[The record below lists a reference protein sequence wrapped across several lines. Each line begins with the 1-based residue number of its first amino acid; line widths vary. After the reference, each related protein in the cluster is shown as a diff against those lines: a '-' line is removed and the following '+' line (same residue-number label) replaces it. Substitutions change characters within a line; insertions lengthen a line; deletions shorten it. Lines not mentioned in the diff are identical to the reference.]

1 MAMSNSPAAA
11 TRPARSGGFTSRKLA
26 PYLFLAPFVLLFIA
40 FIVAPLVYAFYMSLF
55 RDTLVGGRQFAGA
68 ASYIKVAGD
77 AKFWGG
83 VWNLVLFGIVQVPI
97 MLGLALLFAIVL
109 DRGQVYAKGVFRLGF
124 FLPYAVPSVIATII
138 WGYLYGPTFGPFTQ
152 MAKAFNLPPPD
163 FLSPGAM
170 IFSLA
175 NIVTWEYVGYNM
187 VIYYAALKAI
197 PSDLAEA
204 SRIDGASPWQFARL
218 IQLPLLWPAILLTI
232 IFSING
238 TLQLFN
244 EPYLDARARQKHH
257 QFELHAEPLCLFAG
271 DSEPA
276 VWLCGRRLVRA
287 WHRDRR
293 CLLHLHPDH
302 QPPSAGAMMT
312 ATTDIATFEAARRRP
327 GERRRSRIILTL
339 LLSLFLVYSFVPLVY
354 LVLSATKTNG
364 DLFTTFGFGFGTE
377 FNLWQNLSDL
387 FSRDN
392 GIFLRWMFN
401 SVLYATVVG
410 RRCRAALR
418 PRQATR
424 SPSSSSAGE
433 I

>member
-1 MAMSNSPAAA
+1 MAMSNSPAAP
-11 TRPARSGGFTSRKLA
+11 TRRARSGGFSARKLA
-26 PYLFLAPFVLLFIA
+26 PYLFLAPFMLLFIA
-40 FIVAPLVYAFYMSLF
+40 FIVAPLVYAFYMSLYH
-55 RDTLVGGRQFAGA
+55 DTLVGGRQFAGA

-97 MLGLALLFAIVL
+97 MLGMALLSAIVL
-109 DRGQVYAKGVFRLGF
+109 DRGHVYAKGVFRLGF

-138 WGYLYGPTFGPFTQ
+138 WGYLYGPNFGPFTQ

-170 IFSLA
+170 IFSIA

-244 EPYLDARARQKHH
+244 EPYLMRALASNTINSSYTPNLYAYSLATQN
-257 QFELHAEPLCLFAG
+257 QQYGYAA
-271 DSEPA
+271 A
-276 VWLCGRRLVRA
+276 VSFVLGIVIA
-287 WHRDRR
+287 
-293 CLLHLHPDH
+293 
-302 QPPSAGAMMT
+302 SASYIFT
-312 ATTDIATFEAARRRP
+312 LITNRRRP
-327 GERRRSRIILTL
+327 E
-339 LLSLFLVYSFVPLVY
+339 
-354 LVLSATKTNG
+354 
-364 DLFTTFGFGFGTE
+364 
-377 FNLWQNLSDL
+377 Q
-387 FSRDN
+387 
-392 GIFLRWMFN
+392 
-401 SVLYATVVG
+401 
-410 RRCRAALR
+410 
-418 PRQATR
+418 
-424 SPSSSSAGE
+424 
-433 I
+433 